1 MVKNFNHKVHR
12 VNTTQSAQR
21 KKQTKTT
28 TMQSF
33 QTELENPLV
42 ERDIIELEKKIRL
55 FREGKMDDEKFRSLR
70 LARGVYGQR
79 QPGVQMVRIKLPYG
93 KMTLAQWKRISHV
106 SDEYSTGNLHLTT
119 RQDIQIHFVSLDRT
133 PEMWAELEKDNVTIR
148 EACGNTV
155 RNITASDMAGIDPEE
170 PFDVTPYAHAMFEYF
185 LRKPLCQEMGR
196 KFKIAFSSSEKDT
209 ALVFMHDLGAIP
221 RKKIIDGKEQRGF
234 KVVIGGGLGAQ
245 PHLAITT
252 HEFLE
257 EDLLIPYLESVLRVF
272 DRHGERNSRHKA
284 RIKFLVQKIGIEAFN
299 ELIIEEQKALTH
311 QRYHVDAS
319 LHASRQST
327 VDRQQSVDCGLLTVD
342 PFRYELWK
350 ATNVVEQ
357 KQKGNFAVYVR
368 VANGNISSV
377 TSRSL
382 IEKLKDVIADDV
394 RVTINQ
400 GLQFRFIKPEHLEYV
415 YSVLESEGFAA
426 AGFGSVADV
435 TSCPGTDTCN
445 LGISN
450 STGAALILSELIEEE
465 YPEFLYNKE
474 IAIKISG
481 CMNSCGQ
488 HGMASIGFHGSSLKA
503 KGQVVPAL
511 QVLVGGGVLGG
522 GEGRISDKILKV
534 PSKRGPDVVR
544 TILNDYKT
552 NAAQGETFLN
562 YSKRNGDRYYYDL
575 LKPLAGL
582 DNLTPDD
589 YIDFGQQEKFSTAIG
604 VGECA
609 GVMIDL
615 VATLILEAEE
625 KVKAAEECL
634 TNSQW
639 ADGIYNAYAAH
650 VHSAKA
656 LLLQQG
662 VQCNTQ
668 HGILNDFDK
677 HFTANGL
684 YTDSNSFKTT
694 VLRMNDNDPSE
705 NFAAEYL
712 QQAKSFI
719 EFSKQFREQAVLA
732 EK

>member
-1 MVKNFNHKVHR
+1 
-12 VNTTQSAQR
+12 
-21 KKQTKTT
+21 
-28 TMQSF
+28 MQSF
-33 QTELENPLV
+33 RTELENPIV
-42 ERDIIELEKKIRL
+42 EKDILELEKKIRL

-79 QPGVQMVRIKLPYG
+79 QQGVQMVRIKLPYG
-93 KMTLAQWKRISHV
+93 KMTLAQWKRISDV

-133 PEMWAELEKDNVTIR
+133 PEMWSELEKDDVTIR

-155 RNITASDMAGIDPEE
+155 RNITASDIAGIDPDE
-170 PFDVTPYAHAMFEYF
+170 PFDVTPYAHVMFEYF
-185 LRKPLCQEMGR
+185 LRKPVCQEMGR

-221 RKKIIDGKEQRGF
+221 RIKIIDGKEVRGF
-234 KVVIGGGLGAQ
+234 KVVVGGGLGAQ

-284 RIKFLVQKIGIEAFN
+284 RIKFLIQKIGIDAFN
-299 ELIIEEQKALTH
+299 ELVVEEQMALT
-311 QRYHVDAS
+311 QQQYHVDTS
-319 LHASRQST
+319 LHASPQTT
-327 VDRQQSVDCGLLTVD
+327 VDSQQSVDYGPLTVD
-342 PFRYELWK
+342 PFRYQLWK
-350 ATNVVEQ
+350 TTNVFAQ
-357 KQKGNFAVYVR
+357 KQPGYFAVYVR
-368 VANGNISSV
+368 VANGNISSH
-377 TSRSL
+377 TSRRL

-415 YSVLESEGFAA
+415 YSVLDEEGFAA

-450 STGAALILSELIEEE
+450 STSTALALSEVIEEE
-465 YPEFLYNKE
+465 FPEFLHNKE
-474 IAIKISG
+474 ITIKISG

-503 KGQVVPAL
+503 KGQILPAL
-511 QVLVGGGVLGG
+511 QVLIGGGVLGS
-522 GEGRISDKILKV
+522 GEGRIADKVLKV
-534 PSKRGPDVVR
+534 PSKRGPDVIRVV
-544 TILNDYKT
+544 LNDYKT
-552 NAAQGETFLN
+552 NAANGETFLN
-562 YSKRNGDRYYYDL
+562 YSQRNGERFYYDL
-575 LKPLAGL
+575 LKPLASL
-582 DNLTPDD
+582 ETLLAED
-589 YIDFGQQEKFSTAIG
+589 YIDWGQEEKFATAIG

-615 VATLILEAEE
+615 ISTLIMEAEE
-625 KVKAAEECL
+625 KIAACEDCL
-634 TNSQW
+634 SNSKW
-639 ADGIYNAYAAH
+639 ADGIYNAYAAQIH
-650 VHSAKA
+650 TAKA

-668 HGILNDFDK
+668 HGILKDFDT
-677 HFTANGL
+677 HFSDKGL
-684 YTDSNSFKTT
+684 YIPGSFKTT
-694 VLRMNDNDPSE
+694 VMYMNDVSPSE
-705 NFAAEYL
+705 TFAKEYL
-712 QQAKSFI
+712 QQAKKFI
-719 EFSKQFREQAVLA
+719 EFAKVFREQTVLA
-732 EK
+732 EVKS